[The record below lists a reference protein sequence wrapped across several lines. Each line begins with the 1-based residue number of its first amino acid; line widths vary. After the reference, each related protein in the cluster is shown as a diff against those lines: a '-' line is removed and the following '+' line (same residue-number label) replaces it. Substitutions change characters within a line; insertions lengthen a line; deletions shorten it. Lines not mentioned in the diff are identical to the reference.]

1 MTRCRL
7 LILIISSLHIA
18 TSIASEILGSGD
30 SGSFVLKEGK
40 ISFESTPE
48 SMKDSIASASTY
60 KVLHPLKI
68 MRLDQSQGLMLVGG
82 LMEHL
87 TGGRLLWHVPPCH
100 GGRSSFGSLLFLGS
114 GDELPKL
121 AGIIDSSGAF
131 SVRIPP
137 DMINKDIYLYFG
149 GTIGGSFQMGLDSY
163 TVRSLVRLPASDK
176 KTEQDMRGNAVPPV
190 P

>member
-1 MTRCRL
+1 MIRSIL
-7 LILIISSLHIA
+7 LILIISSLHIG

-30 SGSFVLKEGK
+30 SGSFVLKQGK

-48 SMKDSIASASTY
+48 WKKDSIASASTY
-60 KVLHPLKI
+60 KEIHPLKI
-68 MRLDQSQGLMLVGG
+68 IRLDQGQGLMLVGG

-100 GGRSSFGSLLFLGS
+100 GGRSSLGSLLFLGA
-114 GDELPKL
+114 GDDLPKL
-121 AGIIDSSGAF
+121 AGIVDSSGSF

-137 DMINKDIYLYFG
+137 EMIDRDIYLYFG

-163 TVRSLVRLPASDK
+163 TIRSLVRLRASNK
-176 KTEQDMRGNAVPPV
+176 RAEQYRVLRFRE
-190 P
+190 